1 MGGCADLVWEVTVMV
16 REILIVLLMI
26 VLGALAYGFVLAAE
40 RM

>member
-1 MGGCADLVWEVTVMV
+1 VWRRNRMV
-16 REILIVLLMI
+16 REVLVVLVMI